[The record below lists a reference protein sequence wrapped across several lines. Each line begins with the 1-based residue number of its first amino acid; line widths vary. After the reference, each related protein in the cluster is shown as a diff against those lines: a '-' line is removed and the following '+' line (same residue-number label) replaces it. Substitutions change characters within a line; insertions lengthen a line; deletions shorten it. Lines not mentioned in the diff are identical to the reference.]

1 MYYTTLSSIANSARN
16 GAAMRVASALAV
28 AFALVS
34 ASGCGL
40 LSENLDRAAKGVGKV
55 VTYYCE
61 NVTVPEIREEVRA
74 AVNKHSAPHSV
85 AVTCADGGPAM
96 NSTDAPA
103 PVTGNTAGPTLETG
117 TAPTAWNLWEILIT
131 PIFYP
136 ERAPIFY
143 PENESAN
150 G

>member
-1 MYYTTLSSIANSARN
+1 MYSIIRFPTANIART
-16 GAAMRVASALAV
+16 ASRTVARALALV
-28 AFALVS
+28 CALGF
-34 ASGCGL
+34 ASGCSL

-85 AVTCADGGPAM
+85 AVTCADGGPTL
-96 NSTDAPA
+96 NSSE
-103 PVTGNTAGPTLETG
+103 AGPTTLNWRE
-117 TAPTAWNLWEILIT
+117 LFERLRM

-136 ERAPIFY
+136 EHA
-143 PENESAN
+143 AN
-150 G
+150 A